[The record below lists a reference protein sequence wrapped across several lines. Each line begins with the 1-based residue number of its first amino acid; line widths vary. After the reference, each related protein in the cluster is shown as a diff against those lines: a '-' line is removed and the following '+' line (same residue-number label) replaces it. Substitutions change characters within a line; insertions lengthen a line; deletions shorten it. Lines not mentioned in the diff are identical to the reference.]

1 MKLKRKDMLHTDYI
15 DPEFISYLNR
25 HFTGIIQMK
34 DKIKKISV
42 SYELAEAF
50 SNRACRFYI
59 DIDLFDYGT
68 LSDEDKRSV
77 NDYFY
82 NSQNETGNKFVS
94 FIYKSQKDYHMD
106 AEVIKLFIYHYQF
119 AQNIFDGFIKN
130 VIPATCEIEIASL
143 ETEPFFNYILDF
155 LRKSKYSE
163 QNKNSFKKEY
173 LKVTKREFDFDC
185 YYHSHLIDATVKE
198 LLNREDIV
206 TDEELYNA
214 GGGDISAIRS
224 FIVENKVPFSIGYY
238 TDVIDNIQIDASV
251 LKEKIIEYIPD
262 KYPNIRST
270 AILNLIKN
278 KEEAIF
284 QKDRII
290 KEKCDRLAVR
300 LGDYVYIENQHH
312 RSSDI
317 DIIGII
323 KSIHLDYSEELE
335 IKYNTL
341 KKDLS
346 ESGLSLKSANSKE
359 IAYTLQSEI
368 FQDEKNKGLL
378 RTKDH
383 LIRLFKNKG
392 SKNPMSKTKRK

>member
-1 MKLKRKDMLHTDYI
+1 MLHTDYI
-15 DPEFISYLNR
+15 NPEFISYLNR
-25 HFTGIIQMK
+25 HCTGIMQLK
-34 DKIKKISV
+34 DKIEKISV
-42 SYELAEAF
+42 YYELAEAF

-59 DIDLFDYGT
+59 DIDLFDYET
-68 LSDEDKRSV
+68 LSDEDKRSA
-77 NDYFY
+77 NNYFY
-82 NSQNETGNKFVS
+82 NSQNETGSKFVS
-94 FIYKSQKDYHMD
+94 FIYKSQRDYHMD

-143 ETEPFFNYILDF
+143 ETEPFFNYISDF
-155 LRKSKYSE
+155 LRKSKYSQ
-163 QNKNSFKKEY
+163 QNENSFKKEY

-198 LLNREDIV
+198 LPNRENIV
-206 TDEELYNA
+206 TDEDLYNA
-214 GGGDISAIRS
+214 GGGDISAIRR
-224 FIVENKVPFSIGYY
+224 FVIENKVPFSIGYY

-251 LKEKIIEYIPD
+251 LKEKIMEYIPD
-262 KYPNIRST
+262 EYSNIRST
-270 AILNLIKN
+270 VILNLIKN

-290 KEKCDRLAVR
+290 KEKSDMIAVR
-300 LGDYVYIENQHH
+300 LGDYVYIENQYH
-312 RSSDI
+312 RSSDS

-346 ESGLSLKSANSKE
+346 ESGLPLKSASSKE

-368 FQDEKNKGLL
+368 FQDEKNKGSL

-383 LIRLFKNKG
+383 LIRLFKSKG
-392 SKNPMSKTKRK
+392 SKNPISKTKRK